1 MFLFK
6 PALWLG
12 SFTIV
17 AACAAF
23 AQPNQP
29 AAAAPQ
35 QAAPYRS
42 ALEGYRPFSEEKVA
56 PWAASNEAVRNA
68 GGWRA
73 YAREAQEG
81 PAQVTP
87 PMSPAAPAAPAA
99 SAPQPGHKH

>member
-1 MFLFK
+1 MSLSK

-12 SFTIV
+12 SFTIGATCV
-17 AACAAF
+17 AF
-23 AQPNQP
+23 AQSNQ
-29 AAAAPQ
+29 AEAAAPQ

-42 ALEGYRPFSEEKVA
+42 AFEGYRPFSEEKVA

-87 PMSPAAPAAPAA
+87 PVSPTAPAAPAA